1 MKQLKKV
8 LAKVGAADAALAAK
22 TQARLDRLTKPAGSL
37 GKLEEIACRYVAIT
51 GNEKP
56 RLQKKRIYVFAA
68 DHGVT
73 AEGVS
78 AYPKEVTAQMVYNFL
93 RGGAAI
99 NVLARQAGAE
109 IRVVDVGVD
118 HDFGPLKI
126 GSSAENYDLREVV
139 GGGNE
144 NYGAPL
150 KIGSSAK
157 SYGAPLKDLVQKK
170 VARGTRNMAKGPAMT
185 EEEAAAAIEVGLA
198 LAEEAAQE
206 GVDLIGVG
214 EMGIGNTTAS
224 SAITAV
230 LTGAPLKIVTG
241 RGTGLDDEGLKHK
254 ITVIERA
261 INLNRPD
268 LTRPVDVLAKVGG
281 LEIAA
286 IAGLIAGAA
295 AQKIPVVIDGF
306 ISTTGA
312 LIAVRMKPAV
322 ADALFAS
329 HQSVEGGHRILLRE
343 MGLAPLIDLGMRLGE
358 GTGSALAMNL
368 IDASLKILMEMATFG
383 EAGVSESGTP

>member
-1 MKQLKKV
+1 MTKLRKT
-8 LAKVGAADAALAAK
+8 LASVKPIDRAFLEK
-22 TQARLDRLTKPAGSL
+22 TQARLDRLTKPPGSL
-37 GKLEEIACRYVAIT
+37 GRLEEIACRYVAIT
-51 GNEKP
+51 GKEKP

-118 HDFGPLKI
+118 HDFGPLKELI
-126 GSSAENYDLREVV
+126 
-139 GGGNE
+139 
-144 NYGAPL
+144 
-150 KIGSSAK
+150 
-157 SYGAPLKDLVQKK
+157 QKK
-170 VARGTRNMAKGPAMT
+170 VARGTRNMAEGAAMT
-185 EEEAAAAIEVGLA
+185 EAEAGAALEVGLD
-198 LAEEAAQE
+198 LADQAARE

-241 RGTGLDDEGLKHK
+241 RGTGLDDDGLQNK
-254 ITVIERA
+254 IKVIEQA
-261 INLNRPD
+261 IKVNRPD
-268 LTRPVDVLAKVGG
+268 PKNPVDVLIKVGG

-286 IAGLIAGAA
+286 IAGLIVGAA
-295 AQKIPVVIDGF
+295 AHRIPVVIDGF
-306 ISTTGA
+306 ISTAGA
-312 LIAVRMKPAV
+312 LIAVRMKSSV

-329 HQSVEGGHRILLRE
+329 HQSVEGGHRIILRE
-343 MGLAPLIDLGMRLGE
+343 MGLVPLLDLSLRLGE

-368 IDASLKILMEMATFG
+368 IDAGLKVLMEMATFG
-383 EAGVSESGTP
+383 EAGVSENGTP